1 AGMAG
6 KSQEQSLLEELTC
19 AICCELFREPVM
31 LDCMHHFCRA
41 CIQGY
46 WESCAHVPSCPQCR
60 REFPSRAFRT
70 HYLLSGLVEKV
81 RRGASVEHRQKMRVS
96 GFCSAGGEGDG
107 PKPITTVY
115 SVEALGRGI
124 KHSLMQRLQGALVQ
138 QSRGRVSGLCKQ
150 INGPSHPMHLLVCFS
165 CQTHR
170 LPFPSAQK
178 VSGELNFKIRGEFA
192 RLHQILEEEERA
204 VLAELGEK
212 EEQSL
217 ARLHGD
223 VHRLEER
230 MLVLQRDI
238 EHIEQTLSKMEEVSL
253 LEVGFLSLCCM
264 TAGGR
269 TGSLFVQ
276 LHELQTV
283 TANSFCS
290 SLQVESLDIRYVSG
304 MKEADSPPA
313 PLTFDPESA
322 HPNLI
327 FSRDLTAV
335 TERNRAQPVPSS
347 PRRFRQC
354 VNVLSSQTFDSGRH
368 YWEVWVGSKTK
379 WDLGVAAEAVDRAV
393 KVKLCPENGYWT
405 LRLRNRTEYW
415 ATATPWV
422 RLTPRQPPRKVGV
435 FLDCQ
440 EGTVTFFDARDMSH
454 LFTFHQV
461 SAERYCP
468 FFSTCFSDG
477 MANMEPMRLC
487 HVAL

>member
-6 KSQEQSLLEELTC
+6 RSQDRSLREELTC
-19 AICCELFREPVM
+19 AICCELFSEPVM
-31 LDCMHHFCRA
+31 LDCMHHFCKA

-46 WESCAHVPSCPQCR
+46 WASSARVPSCPQCR
-60 REFPSRAFRT
+60 QEFPSRAFRT
-70 HYLLSGLVEKV
+70 HYLVSGVVEKV
-81 RRGASVEHRQKMRVS
+81 RRCGSAEHQHKMQVS
-96 GFCSAGGEGDG
+96 GFCLAQGERDRHC
-107 PKPITTVY
+107 KPTT
-115 SVEALGRGI
+115 SSSCSPNR
-124 KHSLMQRLQGALVQ
+124 
-138 QSRGRVSGLCKQ
+138 
-150 INGPSHPMHLLVCFS
+150 PSCAVHLLVCFS
-165 CQTHR
+165 CQTHL

-178 VSGELNFKIRGEFA
+178 VSGELNFKIRAEFA

-204 VLAELGEK
+204 VLAELDEK

-217 ARLHGD
+217 ARLHRD
-223 VHRLEER
+223 VRWLEEG
-230 MLVLQRDI
+230 MSVLQRDV
-238 EHIEQTLSKMEEVSL
+238 ERIEQTLSNIGEVSL
-253 LEVGFLSLCCM
+253 LEVGFLPLCFV

-283 TANSFCS
+283 TANSLCS

-304 MKEADSPPA
+304 MKEADSFFRSLSLSLAGTTQGRDLISTPA

-322 HPNLI
+322 HPNLV

-335 TERNRAQPVPSS
+335 TERNQAQPVPSS

-354 VNVLSSQTFDSGRH
+354 VNVLGSQTFDSGQH
-368 YWEVWVGSKTK
+368 YWEVWVGRKTK
-379 WDLGVAAEAVDRAV
+379 WDLGVAAETVDRAA

-422 RLTPRQPPRKVGV
+422 RLTPRRPPRKVGV

-440 EGTVTFFDARDMSH
+440 EGAVTFFDAGDMSH
-454 LFTFHQV
+454 LFTFHEV

-477 MANMEPMRLC
+477 RVNIEPMRLC
-487 HVAL
+487 HLAL

>member
-6 KSQEQSLLEELTC
+6 TSQERSLREELTC
-19 AICCELFREPVM
+19 AICFELFSEPVM
-31 LDCMHHFCRA
+31 LDCMHHFCKS

-46 WESCAHVPSCPQCR
+46 WESGTRVPSCPQCR

-81 RRGASVEHRQKMRVS
+81 RRCGSVEHRHKMQVS
-96 GFCSAGGEGDG
+96 GFCLAGVTPESQQGSETGSSPSFPYFNFQD
-107 PKPITTVY
+107 
-115 SVEALGRGI
+115 SV
-124 KHSLMQRLQGALVQ
+124 SRLN
-138 QSRGRVSGLCKQ
+138 R
-150 INGPSHPMHLLVCFS
+150 PSHPVHVLVCFS
-165 CQTHR
+165 CQTHL
-170 LPFPSAQK
+170 LPLPSVQM
-178 VSGELNFKIRGEFA
+178 VSGELNFKIRAEFA
-192 RLHQILEEEERA
+192 HLHQILEDQERA
-204 VLAELGEK
+204 VLAELSAK
-212 EEQSL
+212 EEQVL

-223 VHRLEER
+223 VTQLEEG
-230 MLVLQRDI
+230 MSVLQRDI
-238 EHIEQTLSKMEEVSL
+238 ERIEQTLSKMEEVSL
-253 LEVGFLSLCCM
+253 LEVSMAGFLSLCFM
-264 TAGGR
+264 TAGDR

-276 LHELQTV
+276 LHELQIV

-290 SLQVESLDIRYVSG
+290 LLQVESLDIRYVSD
-304 MKEADSPPA
+304 MKEADSLLSDRAYPSPA

-322 HPNLI
+322 HPNLV

-335 TERNRAQPVPSS
+335 TERDRAQPVPNS

-354 VNVLSSQTFDSGRH
+354 VNVLGSQTFDSGQH

-379 WDLGVAAEAVDRAV
+379 WDLGVASEAVDRTV

-415 ATATPWV
+415 ATTTPWV

-440 EGTVTFFDARDMSH
+440 EGTVTFFDAGNMSH

-477 MANMEPMRLC
+477 RDNMEPMRLC
-487 HVAL
+487 HLAL